1 MLHGWDGIVACL
13 IMGRWTLP
21 TSSCWRIQQRSK
33 IFFCSAAIDIT
44 VTIMVADS
52 KWLHRPGSDCRLQC
66 PAESWD
72 WQLCCNY
79 RIWQSIWSRVPTAV
93 HCFHHTPLTDR
104 ERNICII
111 NHVCVAVHTELTRF
125 PLLTII
131 AIFWL
136 EVPQQHYKRLFVI
149 YFHIFITNI
158 FTTAK
163 SGHENVLLS
172 FREYNRDCKLFEWIH
187 SIELSCVCVQ

>member
-21 TSSCWRIQQRSK
+21 PLQPTSWWRTQQRSK

-44 VTIMVADS
+44 VTIIGLASS
-52 KWLHRPGSDCRLQC
+52 KWLHRAVSDCRLQC
-66 PAESWD
+66 PAECWD

-79 RIWQSIWSRVPTAV
+79 QIWQSICRV
-93 HCFHHTPLTDR
+93 CPLLPSQSSLS
-104 ERNICII
+104 EYLYHKSC
-111 NHVCVAVHTELTRF
+111 CVLVHTELTRF

-136 EVPQQHYKRLFVI
+136 EVPQQDYKRLFVI

-163 SGHENVLLS
+163 SGHKNVLLL
-172 FREYNRDCKLFEWIH
+172 FREYR
-187 SIELSCVCVQ
+187 LSL